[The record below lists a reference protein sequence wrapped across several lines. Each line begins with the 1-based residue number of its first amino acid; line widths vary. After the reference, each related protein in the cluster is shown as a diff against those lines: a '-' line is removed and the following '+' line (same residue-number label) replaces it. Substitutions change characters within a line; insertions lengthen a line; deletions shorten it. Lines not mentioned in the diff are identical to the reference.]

1 MTLLWFT
8 MWSSVVLDH
17 QPHCINNKLIKVNF
31 MTCKHHLPNANWS
44 HLWVWCSLAHDS
56 SKSMWTAAHE
66 LRVWSKNHGISGHKI
81 DHFATLL
88 EAQLLRLAAQRLQCM
103 LRNFGPPA
111 FCGLGLGDVSEM
123 EGMLKCVSHFLTCY
137 AKQVWKLSICWCPM
151 SEDCKTQFGR
161 DVESF
166 FSLFCWCASVEWL
179 GPLATNI
186 KIFFFSGFE
195 KKKQMKK
202 KKD

>member
-66 LRVWSKNHGISGHKI
+66 LRVWSKNDGISGHKI

-88 EAQLLRLAAQRLQCM
+88 EAQLL
-103 LRNFGPPA
+103 GPRHRGCNA
-111 FCGLGLGDVSEM
+111 
-123 EGMLKCVSHFLTCY
+123 CY
-137 AKQVWKLSICWCPM
+137 ATLAHPPFVGWDLATCRRWRGCWNVWAIFSLVMQSKSGSSQFVDAQWVKIAKPNLAETLKASSAYFAGVQVWN
-151 SEDCKTQFGR
+151 G
-161 DVESF
+161 
-166 FSLFCWCASVEWL
+166 
-179 GPLATNI
+179 
-186 KIFFFSGFE
+186 
-195 KKKQMKK
+195 
-202 KKD
+202 